1 VGARKRAQQSPCK
14 RHGTLVNTGIINIE
28 RCVAMKME
36 STTSIEESDPMSTVK
51 GPRFEVSPT
60 LADSLREAQAS
71 SFAEGVDTH
80 ADPAFREIKRRV
92 LAGEMTVDQAVAM
105 CNPAARR
112 TVKV

>member
-1 VGARKRAQQSPCK
+1 MR
-14 RHGTLVNTGIINIE
+14 IE
-28 RCVAMKME
+28 SA
-36 STTSIEESDPMSTVK
+36 TSIEESDPMSTVK

-71 SFAEGVDTH
+71 SFAEGVDTD

-92 LAGEMTVDQAVAM
+92 LAGEITVDQAVAM

-112 TVKV
+112 AVKV